1 MLLSMMPRHDQS
13 FGRFQRADGET
24 FEVTGTIWESPPEYD
39 YWLGFYEARHAKWGV
54 IRMTLTVPK
63 KIAGSI
69 ALALALQKGAP
80 LEQVKSE
87 LLKAREDGKDL
98 IWCPSTDGWSLV
110 G

>member
-13 FGRFQRADGET
+13 FGSFQRADGET

-39 YWLGFYEARHAKWGV
+39 YWLGFYEASHTKWGV

-63 KIAGSI
+63 KIARSI
-69 ALALALQKGAP
+69 ALALALQSGAP